1 MLFWRSRRGATP
13 QGLSKWL
20 AAFAGL
26 AFLGSAVGV
35 VYQMLKALSTTGT
48 TTEAFITLVLVILP
62 IVLGVVTLLYAVRVK
77 PTLTLWSRVVLIAT
91 GIIALFAWAGLY
103 LGPAIVIAA
112 AIVPP
117 YLT

>member
-1 MLFWRSRRGATP
+1 MTLVIVIGGVMLFWRSRRGATP

-62 IVLGVVTLLYAVRVK
+62 IVLGVVLYY
-77 PTLTLWSRVVLIAT
+77 TQFVLS
-91 GIIALFAWAGLY
+91 
-103 LGPAIVIAA
+103 PR
-112 AIVPP
+112 
-117 YLT
+117 